1 MDTQGIQETP
11 SHGQSSRDGQGNNE
25 PVELFVF
32 TVASQPFQP
41 PQQDYCREN
50 GTDSYLGAHSQGPP
64 LD

>member
-32 TVASQPFQP
+32 TVASQPISATATGLLP
-41 PQQDYCREN
+41 RERN
-50 GTDSYLGAHSQGPP
+50 R
-64 LD
+64 